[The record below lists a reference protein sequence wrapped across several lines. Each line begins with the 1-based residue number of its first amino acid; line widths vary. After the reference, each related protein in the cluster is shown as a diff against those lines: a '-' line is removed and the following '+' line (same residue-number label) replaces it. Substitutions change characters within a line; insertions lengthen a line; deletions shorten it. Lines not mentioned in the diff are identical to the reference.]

1 MKVFCLILVDF
12 LSCRT
17 LGSVESTWDGEGN
30 VGELDSRGAGGSER
44 EGELLGGDADP
55 TL

>member
-1 MKVFCLILVDF
+1 M
-12 LSCRT
+12 SCRT
-17 LGSVESTWDGEGN
+17 LGSVESEVESRWDGERN
-30 VGELDSRGAGGSER
+30 VGESNSRRAGGSER